1 MNDIYKSPESI
12 LTKAEPIE
20 FTFRSL
26 GVGRKI
32 YIGFHWLVS
41 VLICA
46 FLTLGAAMDENL
58 SFGDIMLLLFVFSI
72 LLGYA
77 YWVHYAVVTRNLTQ
91 LLVLIIINI
100 IPFMNPISAI
110 ILFLVRSRIKREV
123 GSL

>member
-12 LTKAEPIE
+12 LTKAESIE

-46 FLTLGAAMDENL
+46 FLTLGAAMDEDL
-58 SFGDIMLLLFVFSI
+58 SFGKMIVLLFFFFI

-110 ILFLVRSRIKREV
+110 ILFLVRSRTKREIG
-123 GSL
+123 GS